1 MQCDAAPIY
10 DDLFNPKDKVKPHPI
25 EVGCWAHTRRKF
37 TDAQKTDVER
47 AVQAVARIGMLYD
60 VERDAKSLSHEK
72 RRALRQEKSVPV
84 LDALFAW
91 CKNQFSLDP
100 SRPTVLPK
108 GPMGQAINYAL
119 GNEQALRRYC
129 DDGRLAIDNNAAERA
144 LRGVAIGRKNWMFA
158 GSPRG
163 GRTASIIFS
172 LLAGGKRHD
181 LDPWKYLR
189 DVLIRLADL
198 NPGEL
203 ENAPARSLDGEG
215 FGLLILSLQ
224 DLYCIA
230 LTPVAAHSSCQLCSS
245 WSGY

>member
-1 MQCDAAPIY
+1 
-10 DDLFNPKDKVKPHPI
+10 
-25 EVGCWAHTRRKF
+25 
-37 TDAQKTDVER
+37 
-47 AVQAVARIGMLYD
+47 
-60 VERDAKSLSHEK
+60 
-72 RRALRQEKSVPV
+72 
-84 LDALFAW
+84 
-91 CKNQFSLDP
+91 
-100 SRPTVLPK
+100 
-108 GPMGQAINYAL
+108 MGQAINYAL

-129 DDGRLAIDNNAAERA
+129 EDGRLAIDNNAAERA

-230 LTPVAAHSSCQLCSS
+230 LTPHRRTFFLSTMQFLERLRCARTCYAFP
-245 WSGY
+245 